1 MLQLESLFISMM
13 IDVLEGRDVA
23 IFDIPGA
30 YLHAEIPEDKM
41 LLMRFRG
48 QFADLMAEVN
58 REHKKKIMYENG
70 KKVLYVRVVRAIY
83 GCIESAMLWYNLYA
97 STLKDIGFV
106 LNPYDR
112 CVANKV
118 VKGSQC
124 TMCWYVDDNKL
135 SHKNPKVVDQ
145 VLKDITAKFGEL

>member
-30 YLHAEIPEDKM
+30 YLHAEMPEDKL

-58 REHKKKIMYENG
+58 HEHKKNITYKNG
-70 KKVLYVRVVRAIY
+70 KKSY
-83 GCIESAMLWYNLYA
+83 ML
-97 STLKDIGFV
+97 G
-106 LNPYDR
+106 
-112 CVANKV
+112 
-118 VKGSQC
+118 
-124 TMCWYVDDNKL
+124 
-135 SHKNPKVVDQ
+135 
-145 VLKDITAKFGEL
+145 